1 MILLRSSHIPLEWS
15 IDDMKTARA
24 QLVSL
29 LQELKL
35 RSERIERAAAVHL
48 NTVQIGNQVWAQE
61 NLKVVY
67 FRNGDPVPLVEM
79 SNAWIKLKTP
89 AYCVAENGD
98 YLYNGYAVFDPRG
111 LAPRGFHVASE
122 VEWQVLVDE
131 VNKTFDPKALKS
143 VSAMERFSI
152 FKKLATANFS
162 VEMTY
167 RRCGEFGGFWP
178 AFGEAH
184 WWTST
189 RLYTALPVQCW
200 VNGREEKLFSGLKQI
215 RNGLVVRCVKDA

>member
-1 MILLRSSHIPLEWS
+1 
-15 IDDMKTARA
+15 MKTETA
-24 QLVSL
+24 QLVSFL
-29 LQELKL
+29 HELKL

-79 SNAWIKLKTP
+79 RNAWAKLETP

-111 LAPRGFHVASE
+111 LAPRGYHVASE
-122 VEWQVLVDE
+122 AEWQVLVDE
-131 VNKTFDPKALKS
+131 VNKTFDPKALKL

-162 VEMTY
+162 VKMTY
-167 RRCGEFGGFWP
+167 RRCGDFGEFSP
-178 AFGEAH
+178 TLSEAH

-200 VNGREEKLFSGLKQI
+200 LNNYKENLFSGLKQI